1 MLIAMVV
8 VPLILIGALYFVL
21 GQGIAQQIEQAE
33 RESGTV
39 AVIDLDKGNYSN
51 LFIDFLNGI
60 GLTVKLL
67 EPNTTTDVVELVK
80 NIDTK
85 IIYLIPS
92 GFSANFSRAMPAYVV
107 TYVKIESLTIG
118 ETGVVA
124 VADRYVGI
132 FNKYILETVAREKGI
147 EEVFLSGLVKSS
159 TKGFLAGR
167 IVENPQYLYSF
178 LTIGSFIVP
187 VIVLVLVLFAAQL
200 IATSIAIEKEEKMF
214 ETLLSLPI
222 SRMSVIGAKL
232 FVSILISSVYMVMY
246 GLMMFGFLFGQVLEA
261 LSPSEEIA
269 PAYTS
274 TISIVMSGDVLFY
287 MILNVVGLALFM
299 VSIALLLSLFAED
312 VRTAQT
318 LIGNTI
324 APTIILVYTPM
335 FIDVSSLSAR
345 IVLSLVP
352 IASTVFL
359 PKLAIVQDHGAL
371 AMAALSNIVY
381 GVALFIAIRR
391 IVNSEAI
398 FTLKLARRK
407 RRET

>member
-1 MLIAMVV
+1 MFWLFVVKELKSIARDPKMLIAMVV

-147 EEVFLSGLVKSS
+147 EEVFLSGLSKKFY
-159 TKGFLAGR
+159 KGF
-167 IVENPQYLYSF
+167 F
-178 LTIGSFIVP
+178 
-187 VIVLVLVLFAAQL
+187 
-200 IATSIAIEKEEKMF
+200 
-214 ETLLSLPI
+214 
-222 SRMSVIGAKL
+222 
-232 FVSILISSVYMVMY
+232 
-246 GLMMFGFLFGQVLEA
+246 
-261 LSPSEEIA
+261 
-269 PAYTS
+269 
-274 TISIVMSGDVLFY
+274 
-287 MILNVVGLALFM
+287 
-299 VSIALLLSLFAED
+299 
-312 VRTAQT
+312 
-318 LIGNTI
+318 
-324 APTIILVYTPM
+324 
-335 FIDVSSLSAR
+335 
-345 IVLSLVP
+345 
-352 IASTVFL
+352 
-359 PKLAIVQDHGAL
+359 
-371 AMAALSNIVY
+371 
-381 GVALFIAIRR
+381 
-391 IVNSEAI
+391 
-398 FTLKLARRK
+398 
-407 RRET
+407 